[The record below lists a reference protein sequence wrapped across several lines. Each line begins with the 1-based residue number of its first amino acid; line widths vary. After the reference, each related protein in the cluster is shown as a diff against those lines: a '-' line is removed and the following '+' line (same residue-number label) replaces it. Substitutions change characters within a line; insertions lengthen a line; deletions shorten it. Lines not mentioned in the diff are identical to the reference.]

1 MFGAIDALEI
11 HPRRRW
17 TAAVSFTLQAAA
29 VAAALVIPVLYP
41 NTLPEAFAHR
51 RIFVPASQP
60 GEPIPA
66 GDVRSPSGRG
76 PTIGVRPI
84 VVNQDNGV
92 HYGRPREYSAISDGP
107 PVPPAYPG
115 VENSTGTNAINIPA
129 PDIHPVLNHR
139 PPISVMMQGNLIH
152 RVEPVYP
159 SIARSVGM
167 QGPVVIR
174 AMISATG
181 NIEQAQ
187 VISGSPLLVQAALE
201 AIRQWKYRPY
211 YLNNRPVEVE
221 TEITVNFVLQR

>member
-1 MFGAIDALEI
+1 MFGALDAVEL

-29 VAAALVIPVLYP
+29 VGAALTIPLLYP
-41 NTLPEAFAHR
+41 NNLPEAFAHR

-60 GEPIPA
+60 SEPIPP
-66 GDVRSPSGRG
+66 GDVRPQSGRG
-76 PTIGVRPI
+76 PSIGVRPI
-84 VVNQDNGV
+84 VVTHDNGV
-92 HYGRPREYSAISDGP
+92 HYGARREYATSDGP
-107 PVPPAYPG
+107 PSPPPYPG
-115 VENSTGTNAINIPA
+115 VDGTTGSNPIDIPV
-129 PDIHPVLNHR
+129 PHVQPTLIHHPPV
-139 PPISVMMQGNLIH
+139 SVMMQGNLIH

-159 SIARSVGM
+159 SIARSVGI